1 MYDLN
6 AKYVN
11 SNFCKGRSSFKQYIP
26 MKPIKRDGKL

>member
-11 SNFCKGRSSFKQYIP
+11 SNFFKGRSGFKQYTP
-26 MKPIKRDGKL
+26 MKPIKRGGKL